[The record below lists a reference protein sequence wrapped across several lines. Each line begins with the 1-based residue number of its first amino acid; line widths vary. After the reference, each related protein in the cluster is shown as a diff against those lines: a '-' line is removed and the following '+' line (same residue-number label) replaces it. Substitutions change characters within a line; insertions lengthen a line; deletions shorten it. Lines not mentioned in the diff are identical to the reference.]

1 MNQPVKIQIKLK
13 EMIALNNIV
22 IIYLI
27 PQLFLIAFFVSL
39 FGIYSEAFDNHYN
52 LKLKLITSTK
62 RTSRSPKKKGP
73 IRHIFTISRTVM
85 FKQLQSSYVIV
96 ITKSSSAH

>member
-22 IIYLI
+22 ILDII
-27 PQLFLIAFFVSL
+27 PQSFLTAFIVSL
-39 FGIYSEAFDNHYN
+39 FGIYSEALENHYN

-62 RTSRSPKKKGP
+62 RTSRIPKKKGP
-73 IRHIFTISRTVM
+73 IRHILIISRTMM
-85 FKQLQSSYVIV
+85 FKQLQSSYVIA
-96 ITKSSSAH
+96 ITKSISAN